1 METMNRQK
9 LSQLI
14 IDKRKNRG
22 ETQVQFAEYFSD
34 LAGEELSYGFI
45 QGLENKD
52 KTSVP
57 EWGNMKAI
65 AKMYNVTLG
74 ELDLYLEDDSIT
86 DIKDI
91 TSSYQSL
98 SQNISPDL
106 LIQIIKDKMPID
118 EWGKIGLTLI
128 QDAFAGTKEK
138 IEKADSIMELFQKIN
153 PERI

>member
-9 LSQLI
+9 LTQLI
-14 IDKRKNRG
+14 IDKRNSRG
-22 ETQVQFAEYFSD
+22 ETQKQFAEYFSE
-34 LAGEELSYGFI
+34 LAGEKLSYGFI

-52 KTSVP
+52 LNSIP

-65 AKMYNVTLG
+65 AKMYNVNLA

-91 TSSYQSL
+91 TSAYQTL
-98 SQNISPDL
+98 SQNITPDL
-106 LIQIIKDKMPID
+106 LIQITKDKMPID

-128 QDAFAGTKEK
+128 QDAFNGIKEK
-138 IEKADSIMELFQKIN
+138 IEKADSIMQLFQKIN